1 MQEGEVKYIA
11 MQNPLIASTVCN
23 YISALLPEVKDG
35 QLEMWLLEMSQDHP
49 IASCR
54 QQLLR
59 ALISNASDSLVWK
72 ELHSI
77 WSEASHPLLS
87 ENDYMTLAWELA
99 IRNPQQQQEI
109 IAAQSARILNPDR
122 KRQFEFISRA
132 TTPDVAAQEE
142 LFRSL
147 LQAENRRIEPW
158 ALKTLSY
165 LCHPLREEQAVKYI
179 RPALDSLPYIQ
190 RTSDIFFPMNWTRT
204 LLGRFRS
211 PDALEEVEKFLAD
224 NPDFP
229 PLLKSKVLQ
238 ASWSLQRR
246 NKAVQ

>member
-1 MQEGEVKYIA
+1 M
-11 MQNPLIASTVCN
+11 N
-23 YISALLPEVKDG
+23 
-35 QLEMWLLEMSQDHP
+35 
-49 IASCR
+49 
-54 QQLLR
+54 
-59 ALISNASDSLVWK
+59 K
-72 ELHSI
+72 ELTEGKMIQKINLKDSANSI
-77 WSEASHPLLS
+77 
-87 ENDYMTLAWELA
+87 D
-99 IRNPQQQQEI
+99 
-109 IAAQSARILNPDR
+109 
-122 KRQFEFISRA
+122 
-132 TTPDVAAQEE
+132 E
-142 LFRSL
+142 LFRYKRVGTLNNHMLSV
-147 LQAENRRIEPW
+147 LQAENRRVEPW

-246 NKAVQ
+246 NKAN